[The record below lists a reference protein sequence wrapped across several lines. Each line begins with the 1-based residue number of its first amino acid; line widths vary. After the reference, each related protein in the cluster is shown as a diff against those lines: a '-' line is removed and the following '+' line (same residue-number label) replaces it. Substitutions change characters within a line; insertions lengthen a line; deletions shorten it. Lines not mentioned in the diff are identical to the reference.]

1 MNMFPK
7 RPPIFV
13 ALGEASARLDPAITP
28 TAYSKLTLTQPPE
41 TNGDGYI
48 THPGQVMTLWLD
60 KENLK
65 QLADVLHAEGVYELM
80 ENKS

>member
-13 ALGEASARLDPAITP
+13 E
-28 TAYSKLTLTQPPE
+28 
-41 TNGDGYI
+41 
-48 THPGQVMTLWLD
+48 VMTLWLD